1 MAADGRERAGAAG
14 GEARL
19 AGGRVRGAGAG
30 AAWLELDIALLAV
43 LLPSLLQFLLGLLA
57 GVLLLLGLVVLH
69 GDDARGEALLPQLA
83 HDAHRVDDPDHRQ
96 RALLRINVHGFD
108 P

>member
-19 AGGRVRGAGAG
+19 AGGRAGAG
-30 AAWLELDIALLAV
+30 AAWLELDVALLAV

-57 GVLLLLGLVVLH
+57 GVLLRLLGLVVLH

-96 RALLRINVHGFD
+96 RALLRINVHGLD